1 VLTSLGYKQREIAEE
16 LGVTEKSVETILYR
30 HRKRIERRDCMSKRN
45 EPGIEVLIER
55 SSLGTR
61 EARQARR
68 SVSKATGRMLVNRA
82 AKMPKI
88 VRNQGKG

>member
-1 VLTSLGYKQREIAEE
+1 
-16 LGVTEKSVETILYR
+16 
-30 HRKRIERRDCMSKRN
+30 MSKRN

-61 EARQARR
+61 EARQARS
-68 SVSKATGRMLVNRA
+68 SVSKATGRTLVNRA
-82 AKMPKI
+82 ARMPRI

>member
-1 VLTSLGYKQREIAEE
+1 
-16 LGVTEKSVETILYR
+16 
-30 HRKRIERRDCMSKRN
+30 MSKR
-45 EPGIEVLIER
+45 EPEIEVLIER

-68 SVSKATGRMLVNRA
+68 SVSKATGRALVDRSA
-82 AKMPKI
+82 RMPRI